1 MPNFEGR
8 FCFYGKYFILR
19 LKLQNMNIKKTI
31 FCAALVCIFLCTCCA
46 QKNIY
51 TPQKEFKSDSDYY
64 MALRSLDEGNTAQA
78 MRLFTRAVKNSS
90 LYCAQKSAEELTR
103 LGNVQE
109 RQKACMNLISLYK
122 NEDALVAAAKE
133 LFEENEYACLISV
146 TAGFDYDTGS
156 DILAR
161 LRLES
166 LRSKK
171 DSRCYSEALAWF
183 SKSKIS
189 TEHYK
194 FFKNIKDDYLQAASS
209 INSESSLI
217 LQNET
222 FVRLFEIADF
232 RLEIYRRNYAAAYE
246 KFDKLKER
254 ISSEKKFLSD
264 MGKAALYGSKDFLK
278 NAQYFDSL
286 ADAHNSNGAKF
297 FDYFYAGRLY
307 EKAGNRTLLAE
318 KRYTSAMECA
328 ENGEDYDNA
337 LWYLLNL
344 NLAQSTQKGADAVK
358 KYCRFW
364 QTPEYFDDF
373 FEVLSP
379 LLLSESKW
387 DAFRDLYTHID
398 GYASD
403 AVTAKFA
410 YIYGRLLEEKIAL
423 PKDSDAKSESYKAF
437 TRALNGGIYYKV
449 MAISALGITGS
460 DAERFIL
467 NSERQFDKGERDI
480 NAESYLLGF
489 AAFGL
494 PEKIYPEWQK
504 FISRGVKI
512 GLDTAVK
519 LAAFLRECGHKKNEY
534 YTQSLRNAAKSLA
547 FSDRPPTLTELELL
561 FPRDYADLIA
571 DACKKYSVPEEF
583 MYALVR
589 SESFFDSE
597 IKSSAGAVGLTQL
610 MEFTAADVAKKLNRT
625 EYSLK
630 NAADNIE
637 FGTYYISELASRLD
651 GKWLNA
657 FFAYNAGIKRVRRWI
672 KSSEIE
678 FGGNPVSYDI
688 FLETVPYSETREY
701 GRKLIS
707 AAALY
712 GYLYY
717 QKEISGTV
725 ASIVK

>member
-1 MPNFEGR
+1 M
-8 FCFYGKYFILR
+8 
-19 LKLQNMNIKKTI
+19 
-31 FCAALVCIFLCTCCA
+31 
-46 QKNIY
+46 
-51 TPQKEFKSDSDYY
+51 
-64 MALRSLDEGNTAQA
+64 
-78 MRLFTRAVKNSS
+78 
-90 LYCAQKSAEELTR
+90 
-103 LGNVQE
+103 
-109 RQKACMNLISLYK
+109 
-122 NEDALVAAAKE
+122 
-133 LFEENEYACLISV
+133 
-146 TAGFDYDTGS
+146 
-156 DILAR
+156 
-161 LRLES
+161 
-166 LRSKK
+166 
-171 DSRCYSEALAWF
+171 
-183 SKSKIS
+183 
-189 TEHYK
+189 
-194 FFKNIKDDYLQAASS
+194 
-209 INSESSLI
+209 
-217 LQNET
+217 
-222 FVRLFEIADF
+222 
-232 RLEIYRRNYAAAYE
+232 
-246 KFDKLKER
+246 
-254 ISSEKKFLSD
+254 
-264 MGKAALYGSKDFLK
+264 
-278 NAQYFDSL
+278 
-286 ADAHNSNGAKF
+286 
-297 FDYFYAGRLY
+297 
-307 EKAGNRTLLAE
+307 
-318 KRYTSAMECA
+318 
-328 ENGEDYDNA
+328 
-337 LWYLLNL
+337 
-344 NLAQSTQKGADAVK
+344 
-358 KYCRFW
+358 
-364 QTPEYFDDF
+364 
-373 FEVLSP
+373 
-379 LLLSESKW
+379 
-387 DAFRDLYTHID
+387 
-398 GYASD
+398 
-403 AVTAKFA
+403 
-410 YIYGRLLEEKIAL
+410 

-467 NSERQFDKGERDI
+467 NSERQFDKGERDV

-534 YTQSLRNAAKSLA
+534 YTQSLRIAAKSLA

-561 FPRDYADLIA
+561 FPRDYTELIA

-610 MEFTAADVAKKLNRT
+610 MEFTAADVAKKLSRT

>member
-1 MPNFEGR
+1 M
-8 FCFYGKYFILR
+8 
-19 LKLQNMNIKKTI
+19 
-31 FCAALVCIFLCTCCA
+31 
-46 QKNIY
+46 
-51 TPQKEFKSDSDYY
+51 
-64 MALRSLDEGNTAQA
+64 
-78 MRLFTRAVKNSS
+78 
-90 LYCAQKSAEELTR
+90 
-103 LGNVQE
+103 
-109 RQKACMNLISLYK
+109 
-122 NEDALVAAAKE
+122 
-133 LFEENEYACLISV
+133 
-146 TAGFDYDTGS
+146 
-156 DILAR
+156 
-161 LRLES
+161 
-166 LRSKK
+166 
-171 DSRCYSEALAWF
+171 
-183 SKSKIS
+183 
-189 TEHYK
+189 
-194 FFKNIKDDYLQAASS
+194 
-209 INSESSLI
+209 
-217 LQNET
+217 
-222 FVRLFEIADF
+222 
-232 RLEIYRRNYAAAYE
+232 
-246 KFDKLKER
+246 
-254 ISSEKKFLSD
+254 
-264 MGKAALYGSKDFLK
+264 
-278 NAQYFDSL
+278 
-286 ADAHNSNGAKF
+286 
-297 FDYFYAGRLY
+297 
-307 EKAGNRTLLAE
+307 
-318 KRYTSAMECA
+318 
-328 ENGEDYDNA
+328 
-337 LWYLLNL
+337 
-344 NLAQSTQKGADAVK
+344 
-358 KYCRFW
+358 
-364 QTPEYFDDF
+364 
-373 FEVLSP
+373 
-379 LLLSESKW
+379 
-387 DAFRDLYTHID
+387 
-398 GYASD
+398 
-403 AVTAKFA
+403 
-410 YIYGRLLEEKIAL
+410 
-423 PKDSDAKSESYKAF
+423 
-437 TRALNGGIYYKV
+437 
-449 MAISALGITGS
+449 
-460 DAERFIL
+460 

-534 YTQSLRNAAKSLA
+534 YTQSLRIAAKSLA
-547 FSDRPPTLTELELL
+547 FADRPPTLTELELL
-561 FPRDYADLIA
+561 FPRDYAELIA

-610 MEFTAADVAKKLNRT
+610 MEFTAADVAKKLSRT